1 MNAAALGLTLRRSWR
16 GFRAGWARWSA
27 IVVLLTVG
35 LGVVVGLVTSATA
48 TLSGIDEGARAGQL
62 ADGTVITEIPLTPA
76 QMAAASEVGARIV
89 PTPYV
94 DVAGRSA
101 DEDTTVRAFRSDQ
114 AVSRPTLDA
123 GALPGGS
130 DEVMVEK
137 QHAAA
142 HRLRVGDLV
151 TVDGRT
157 LRISGIGSLPD
168 YTLASPQ
175 LGQTSDPARFALMVV
190 TRGTYDQLAA
200 SHPREV
206 VAAYGY
212 VLEGATH
219 DQLRKH
225 LRQITL
231 EPSRASNPYVAQA
244 LAAARQ
250 AGVPLSYPAMSLFLP
265 VDDNPRITGA
275 ITDART
281 TMLVTL
287 VTTVLVMLLVAY
299 VLAEFSRDRIVR
311 DAVVIGTQSALGT
324 SAGALMRFYLVL
336 PLVVT
341 TLGSALGAVLGR
353 ALAPYLG
360 IITDYYSFPTVPVEP
375 SALLVA
381 TAVSGP
387 VGLVALVNVLVL
399 RAALDRPTQELLRPQ
414 VSAGPSMPLRLDFLP
429 FMTTFR
435 LRQALRSLGSY
446 LLIVT
451 GLFLCV
457 LLLVFGLGIR
467 SAMDAYL
474 ARAGADLTFADTYTL
489 RFPDLTAVP
498 AGAHAA
504 VAVPL
509 TVLGDDGQPGTT
521 LTVLGVPDNNPYF
534 PAPAGALGRYEL
546 VLSRTAAH
554 KYRLG
559 VGDTITLRDS
569 SELNW
574 SFRVVGIADY
584 TATAFGFTTPAH
596 ARALVDPGVLVAAE
610 RMSAAGGDA
619 SMPYY
624 NVLLSDHPLDLDPDR
639 VLSHSTREE
648 MLGGVVK
655 FNVLLSR
662 IVALVTWSS
671 MLIMVVVLYVL
682 IRMVV
687 ARQRYSIS
695 LLKALGYS
703 DRQVGRLY
711 LDNYLWLVAGSVAV
725 AVPVAVA
732 IMSQVW
738 RLMTVH
744 LPIGIQFLVT
754 PRDVALMAGL
764 ALASYAVVRLVTS
777 RDTRSVPVTEVLKV
791 RE

>member
-1 MNAAALGLTLRRSWR
+1 MNAAALGLMLRRSWR

-48 TLSGIDEGARAGQL
+48 TLRGIDEGARAGRL
-62 ADGTVITEIPLTPA
+62 ADGTIITEIPLTPA
-76 QMAAASEVGARIV
+76 QIAAASGVGARIV

-94 DVAGRSA
+94 DVPGRSA
-101 DEDTTVRAFRSDQ
+101 GEDTTVRAFSSDQ
-114 AVSRPTLDA
+114 EVSRPTLDA
-123 GALPGGS
+123 GTLPAGA
-130 DEVMVEK
+130 DEVVVEK
-137 QHAAA
+137 LHAAA
-142 HRLRVGDLV
+142 HRLRVGDPV
-151 TVDGRT
+151 AVDGRT

-168 YTLASPQ
+168 YALTSPQ

-190 TRGTYDQLAA
+190 APGTYDQLAA
-200 SHPREV
+200 SHPRGV

-231 EPSRASNPYVAQA
+231 EPDRASNPFVAQA
-244 LAAARQ
+244 LSAARQ
-250 AGVPLSYPAMSLFLP
+250 AGVQLSYPAMSLFLP

-299 VLAEFSRDRIVR
+299 VLAEFSRDRIMR

-324 SAGALMRFYLVL
+324 SAGALLRFYLVL

-341 TLGSALGAVLGR
+341 TLGSVLGAVLGR
-353 ALAPYLG
+353 TLAPFLG
-360 IITDYYSFPTVPVEP
+360 IITDYYSFPAVPVEP
-375 SALLVA
+375 SALLVV
-381 TAVSGP
+381 TAVAGP
-387 VGLVALVNVLVL
+387 VSLVALVNVLVL

-414 VSAGPSMPLRLDFLP
+414 VSAGPSLPLRLDFLP
-429 FMTTFR
+429 FLTTFR

-446 LLIVT
+446 LLIAT
-451 GLFLCV
+451 GLFLCI

-467 SAMDAYL
+467 SAMDRYL
-474 ARAGADLTFADTYTL
+474 ARAGADLTFSDTYTL

-498 AGAHAA
+498 AGAHEA
-504 VAVPL
+504 VAVPML
-509 TVLGDDGQPGTT
+509 VLGDDGQPGRA
-521 LTVLGVPDNNPYF
+521 LTVLGVPDDNPYF
-534 PAPAGALGRYEL
+534 PAPEEALGGYEL
-546 VLSRTAAH
+546 VLSRAAAD

-559 VGDTITLRDS
+559 IGDTIALRDS
-569 SELNW
+569 SGLNW
-574 SFRVVGIADY
+574 SFQVVGIADY
-584 TATAFGFTTPAH
+584 TATAFGFTTPAQ
-596 ARALVDPGVLVAAE
+596 ARALMDPAVLLAAE
-610 RMSAAGGDA
+610 RMSAVGGAA
-619 SMPYY
+619 SLPYY
-624 NVLLSDHPLDLDPDR
+624 NVLLSDRPLDLDPDR
-639 VLSHSTREE
+639 VLSHSTREQ
-648 MLGGVVK
+648 MLGGVVT
-655 FNVLLSR
+655 FNELLSR
-662 IVALVTWSS
+662 IVTLVIWSS

-703 DRQVGRLY
+703 DHQVGRLY
-711 LDNYLWLVAGSVAV
+711 LDNYLWLVVGSVAV

-732 IMSQVW
+732 IMGQVW

-764 ALASYAVVRLVTS
+764 ALASYAVVRLATS